1 MPPCAAMECARRGL
15 SWKQKALT
23 LYPSSPNVAAA
34 AAPANPVP
42 TTMISN
48 LRLLAGLTSFI
59 SCRYF
64 VHFVATGPDGVFEL
78 SLTLIIAIGTVP
90 GAVATGFCYRYGT
103 GSGSDRVLLSV

>member
-23 LYPSSPNVAAA
+23 LYPSSPKVAAA
-34 AAPANPVP
+34 EAPASPVP
-42 TTMISN
+42 TTIMSN

-64 VHFVATGPDGVFEL
+64 VHFIPTGPDGIFEL
-78 SLTLIIAIGTVP
+78 SLTLINCHRD
-90 GAVATGFCYRYGT
+90 ATGAPYLTKRNRT
-103 GSGSDRVLLSV
+103 A